1 MSKQHVLIAG
11 AGMGGLTA
19 ALALLKQGIDVDVYE
34 QAAQLRE
41 LGAGLWISPNG
52 TKVLNNLGLQS
63 AIDSIN
69 LSARDRVVRMW
80 DTGQQW
86 SVYTKQ
92 TGSDHNLIMV
102 LRSELHRILVEAVQA
117 IKPDA
122 IHLNARVVSCTQDE
136 QQVTLQF
143 EDGRSATGTA
153 LIGADGLHSK
163 VRAAVFGPSPGR
175 FTNAIAWRG
184 LVPMERLKEHHRL
197 PVASTWVGPTAH
209 VTSYP
214 VRKGEQ
220 EFVSFSGQA
229 ETSQWTVES
238 WSEQGSIAECLQD
251 FKGWHQD
258 IVDLIEN
265 AETLYK
271 WGLFIREPLACWSV
285 GRVTLLGDACH
296 SMVPYL
302 GQGVNMAIEDACVA
316 ARCLKMEG
324 DTDTAAALQRYS
336 KARADRGALTV
347 QRSLGMQYVFHN
359 DALGNPATA
368 EDYVNQNWSPAKMK
382 ERYDWLFEY
391 DANTVAV

>member
-11 AGMGGLTA
+11 GGMGGLTA

-34 QAAQLRE
+34 QAPQVRE
-41 LGAGLWISPNG
+41 VGAGLWISPNG
-52 TKVLNNLGLQS
+52 ARVLDALGLHA

-80 DTGQQW
+80 DTGQEW

-92 TGSDHNLIMV
+92 TGSNHNLIMV
-102 LRSELHRILVEAVQA
+102 LRSELHRVLAEAVQA

-122 IHLNARVVSCTQDE
+122 LHLNARAANFTQDAH
-136 QQVTLQF
+136 QVQLQL
-143 EDGRSATGTA
+143 EDGSSVNGTA

-163 VRAAVFGPSPGR
+163 VRAAAFGPAPGR
-175 FTNAIAWRG
+175 FTNAVAWRG
-184 LVPMERLKEHHRL
+184 LVPMERLAQHHRL
-197 PVASTWVGPTAH
+197 PVASTWLGAKAH

-214 VRKGEQ
+214 VRKGTQ

-258 IVDLIEN
+258 IIDLIEN

-271 WGLFIREPLACWSV
+271 WGLFIREPLACWST
-285 GRVTLLGDACH
+285 GRATLLGDACH
-296 SMVPYL
+296 SMPPYL
-302 GQGVNMAIEDACVA
+302 GQGVNMAIEDACVV
-316 ARCLKMEG
+316 ARCLQTQG
-324 DTDTAAALQRYS
+324 DEDTPAALLRYS
-336 KARADRGALTV
+336 KARAERGAATV

-359 DALGNPATA
+359 EALANPATA
-368 EDYVNQNWSPAKMK
+368 TDYVNQNWSPAKMK
-382 ERYDWLFEY
+382 ERYDWLFSY
-391 DANTVAV
+391 DANTVAI